1 MRVKMLTFLPW
12 PGGDCPAGE
21 EIDLP
26 TDVAAAYVRTG
37 QAEYV
42 ATHTTPPE
50 AAMLPAAQPRGNKHV
65 RHATTRGQ

>member
-1 MRVKMLTFLPW
+1 MLVKMLTFLPW

-26 TDVAAAYVRTG
+26 DEVAAAYVRTG

-42 ATHTTPPE
+42 THTKPPE
-50 AAMLPAAQPRGNKHV
+50 AAMRPAAQPRGNKHV
-65 RHATTRGQ
+65 RHATART